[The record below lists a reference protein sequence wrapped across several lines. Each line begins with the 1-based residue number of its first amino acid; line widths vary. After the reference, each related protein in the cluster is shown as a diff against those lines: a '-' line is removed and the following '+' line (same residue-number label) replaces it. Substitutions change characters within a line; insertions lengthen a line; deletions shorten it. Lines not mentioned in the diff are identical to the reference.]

1 MFFRLLVFMIFVCFS
16 ALNTPAWAGT
26 IYEISV
32 SQQGANTQIKV
43 MFDGQATAANKVFLI
58 SDAKPRLVMDWTHAG
73 QAIKSAKN
81 VKNTAGIKSMRYAE
95 RGQGTRIV
103 FDLEKPLPV
112 LSQKI
117 VRQAFTVTLK
127 GQIDVTPKQRV
138 TNLRIVPNKPRYFKR
153 AKPFPMLKPFDDS
166 RAMIVK
172 SKKRRPI
179 IVIDAGHG
187 GRDPGALGK
196 RGTKEKKITFAAARE
211 LKRQLLAT
219 GRYDVIM
226 TRNDDSYVEHEER
239 LRIARAGSADLF
251 ISIHADSAGKSARGA
266 TVYTLA
272 DRAKNRSRRVVNS
285 QNWIMDVDL
294 TQQSDPVGDILVDL
308 AQRSTKNAST
318 RFADILLSNLKNST
332 RLINNSHRRAGYF
345 VLLAPDVPA
354 VLLELGYLS
363 NVDDETLLNKAS
375 HRKKMMTSVTTAIN
389 SYFKTQKS

>member
-32 SQQGANTQIKV
+32 SQQGTNTQIKV

-112 LSQKI
+112 LSQK
-117 VRQAFTVTLK
+117 VVGQAFTVTLK

-153 AKPFPMLKPFDDS
+153 AIPFPILKPSDNS
-166 RAMIVK
+166 RAMLEK
-172 SKKRRPI
+172 SNKRRPI

-187 GRDPGALGK
+187 GRDPGALG
-196 RGTKEKKITFAAARE
+196 
-211 LKRQLLAT
+211 
-219 GRYDVIM
+219 
-226 TRNDDSYVEHEER
+226 
-239 LRIARAGSADLF
+239 
-251 ISIHADSAGKSARGA
+251 
-266 TVYTLA
+266 
-272 DRAKNRSRRVVNS
+272 
-285 QNWIMDVDL
+285 
-294 TQQSDPVGDILVDL
+294 
-308 AQRSTKNAST
+308 
-318 RFADILLSNLKNST
+318 LLSNLKNST